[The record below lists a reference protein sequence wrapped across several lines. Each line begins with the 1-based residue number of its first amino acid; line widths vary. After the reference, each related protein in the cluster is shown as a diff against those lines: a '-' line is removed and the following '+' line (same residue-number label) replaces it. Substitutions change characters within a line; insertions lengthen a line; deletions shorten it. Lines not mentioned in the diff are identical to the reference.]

1 MRRVNGVAASFVF
14 ASLVCAQQ
22 EPAAPPRVRG
32 ISRLNGGL
40 SGTLQLADGSQRPFF
55 LEVGGTRVGLFA
67 ARTAA
72 DGEPALV
79 VGSKDELELLA
90 LLEAWAKGRFPAEET
105 ASLLAIER
113 LPDPRTEEQDLEHRL
128 QSLLRDLRCYRET
141 TRPQF
146 TKVFAGRGTVSLSLQ
161 VQLAD
166 GAPRQLLWRSLGD
179 QPFAR
184 LHFDTDVEAIPMES
198 RDERKLLLAMANWLR
213 ERVGGEAR
221 LHEGEAADLP
231 ADVQLVLR
239 AYRGYLAATS
249 PRLRTVGV
257 VMDAARG
264 GSLQFELSDARN
276 RLVSVRFDHEAGT
289 KTPGRMLDGG
299 ARDSAMV
306 AIGSAREQEL
316 LAMLRRAAQL
326 RRSWLGAGAAQ
337 DDRLARLEKE
347 LAAYDA
353 AFGPTQAK

>member
-1 MRRVNGVAASFVF
+1 MRRVNGVAALFVF
-14 ASLVCAQQ
+14 ASLVFAQH
-22 EPAAPPRVRG
+22 EPAAPPRVANLT
-32 ISRLNGGL
+32 RLDGGL
-40 SGTLQLADGSQRPFF
+40 SGTLHLADGSQRLFF
-55 LEVGGTRVGLFA
+55 LEVGSTRSRLVA
-67 ARTAA
+67 ARAA
-72 DGEPALV
+72 RDGEPGLA

-90 LLEAWAKGRFPAEET
+90 TLQAWAKARFSAEDT
-105 ASLLAIER
+105 ASLLALER
-113 LPDPRTEEQDLEHRL
+113 LPDPRTQDEDFEHRQ
-128 QSLLRDLRCYRET
+128 QSLLRDLRLYEET

-146 TKVFAGRGTVSLSLQ
+146 TKVFAGRGTVGLSLQ

-166 GAPRQLLWRSLGD
+166 AAPRQLLWRSLGD

-184 LHFDTDVEAIPMES
+184 LHFDTKVEPIPMES

-213 ERVGGEAR
+213 ERVGGEDR
-221 LHEGEAADLP
+221 LHEGEVGDLP
-231 ADVQLVLR
+231 TDVQIVLR

-264 GSLQFELSDARN
+264 GSLLFELSDARN

-289 KTPGRMLDGG
+289 KTPGRMLDGAAQG
-299 ARDSAMV
+299 SAMV

-326 RRSWLGAGAAQ
+326 RRAWLGAGADQ
-337 DDRLARLEKE
+337 DYQLGKLEKE

-353 AFGPTQAK
+353 AFAPQAGK

>member
-14 ASLVCAQQ
+14 AALVCAQQ

-32 ISRLNGGL
+32 ISRWNGGL
-40 SGTLQLADGSQRPFF
+40 SGTLQLADGSQRLFF

-67 ARTAA
+67 ARTAT
-72 DGEPALV
+72 DGEPALA

-90 LLEAWAKGRFPAEET
+90 LLEAWAKARFTAEEA
-105 ASLLAIER
+105 ASLLAVER
-113 LPDPRTEEQDLEHRL
+113 LPDPATMEQDLEHRL
-128 QSLLRDLRCYRET
+128 QSLLRGLRLYREA

-166 GAPRQLLWRSLGD
+166 AAPRQLLWRSLGD

-184 LHFDTDVEAIPMES
+184 LHFDTDVEPIPMES

-249 PRLRTVGV
+249 PRLRTAGV
-257 VMDAARG
+257 IMDKAGG
-264 GSLQFELSDARN
+264 GSLLFELSDARN
-276 RLVSVRFDHEAGT
+276 RLMRVRFDHEAGT

-299 ARDSAMV
+299 TRDAMV

-326 RRSWLGAGAAQ
+326 RRSWLGAGADQ
-337 DDRLARLEKE
+337 DYQLGKLEKE

-353 AFGPTQAK
+353 AFAPQAAK

>member
-1 MRRVNGVAASFVF
+1 MRRVNGVAALFVF
-14 ASLVCAQQ
+14 GSVVCAQH
-22 EPAAPPRVRG
+22 EPAALPRVANLT
-32 ISRLNGGL
+32 RLDGGL
-40 SGTLQLADGSQRPFF
+40 SGTLHLADGSQRLFF
-55 LEVGGTRVGLFA
+55 LEVGSTRVRLVA
-67 ARTAA
+67 SRTAE
-72 DGEPALV
+72 DGEPALA

-90 LLEAWAKGRFPAEET
+90 LLQAWAKARFSAEDT
-105 ASLLAIER
+105 ASLLALER
-113 LPDPRTEEQDLEHRL
+113 LPDPRTQEQDFEHRE
-128 QSLLRDLRCYRET
+128 QSLLRDLRLYEET
-141 TRPQF
+141 TRAKF
-146 TKVFAGRGTVSLSLQ
+146 TKVFAGRGTVGLSLQ

-166 GAPRQLLWRSLGD
+166 AAPRQLLWRSLGD
-179 QPFAR
+179 RPFAR

-249 PRLRTVGV
+249 PRLRTVAV
-257 VMDAARG
+257 VMDAPRG
-264 GSLQFELSDARN
+264 GSLVFDLSDARN
-276 RLVSVRFDHEAGT
+276 RLVSVRFDHDSGT
-289 KTPGRMLDGG
+289 KTPGRMLDGAAQG
-299 ARDSAMV
+299 SPLI

-326 RRSWLGAGAAQ
+326 RRSWLGAGADQ
-337 DDRLARLEKE
+337 DYQLGKLEKE

-353 AFGPTQAK
+353 AFAPQAGK

>member
-1 MRRVNGVAASFVF
+1 MFVF
-14 ASLVCAQQ
+14 GSVVCAQH
-22 EPAAPPRVRG
+22 EPPAPPRIADLRRIGDGLRG
-32 ISRLNGGL
+32 
-40 SGTLQLADGSQRPFF
+40 TVHLADGSQRLF
-55 LEVGGTRVGLFA
+55 LLDVGITGVRLFA
-67 ARTAA
+67 SHTANE
-72 DGEPALV
+72 GESALA
-79 VGSKDELELLA
+79 VGSKDELELLT
-90 LLEAWAKGRFPAEET
+90 LLHAWAKARFSAEDT
-105 ASLLAIER
+105 ASLLALER
-113 LPDPRTEEQDLEHRL
+113 LPDPKTLDEDLEHRE
-128 QSLLRDLRCYRET
+128 QSLPRVLRLYEET
-141 TRPQF
+141 TRAQF

-184 LHFDTDVEAIPMES
+184 LHFDTEVEPIPMES

-213 ERVGGEAR
+213 ERVGGEDR
-221 LHEGEAADLP
+221 LHEGEATDLP

-249 PRLRTVGV
+249 PRLCSAGV

-264 GSLQFELSDARN
+264 GSLVFQLSDARN
-276 RLVSVRFDHEAGT
+276 RLVCVRFDHEAGT

-299 ARDSAMV
+299 PRGSPLV

-316 LAMLRRAAQL
+316 LATLRRAAQL
-326 RRSWLGAGAAQ
+326 RRSWLGAGADQ
-337 DDRLARLEKE
+337 DHQLERLEKA

-353 AFGPTQAK
+353 AFAPKQAK

>member
-1 MRRVNGVAASFVF
+1 MRRVNGVAALFVFGSFVF
-14 ASLVCAQQ
+14 AQQ
-22 EPAAPPRVRG
+22 EPAAPPRVAG
-32 ISRLNGGL
+32 IMRMDGGL
-40 SGTLQLADGSQRPFF
+40 SGTLHLADGSQRRFF
-55 LEVGGTRVGLFA
+55 LEVGSTRVRLFA
-67 ARTAA
+67 ASAA
-72 DGEPALV
+72 TDGEPALA
-79 VGSKDELELLA
+79 VGSKEELELLA
-90 LLEAWAKGRFPAEET
+90 LLQAWAKARFTAEET
-105 ASLLAIER
+105 TSLLALER
-113 LPDPRTEEQDLEHRL
+113 LQSPRTEEQDFVHRE
-128 QSLLRDLRCYRET
+128 QSLLRDLRLYEET

-146 TKVFAGRGTVSLSLQ
+146 TKVFAGRGTVGLSMQ

-184 LHFDTDVEAIPMES
+184 LHFDTDVEPIPMES

-213 ERVGGEAR
+213 ERVGGEDR
-221 LHEGEAADLP
+221 LHEGEATDLP

-257 VMDAARG
+257 VMDAPRG
-264 GSLQFELSDARN
+264 GSLLFDLSDARN
-276 RLVSVRFDHEAGT
+276 RLVSVGFDHKAGT
-289 KTPGRMLDGG
+289 TTPGRMLDGG
-299 ARDSAMV
+299 SKGSAMV

-326 RRSWLGAGAAQ
+326 RRAWLGAGADQ
-337 DDRLARLEKE
+337 DYQLGKLEKE

-353 AFGPTQAK
+353 AFAPQAGK

>member
-22 EPAAPPRVRG
+22 EPAAPPRVAG
-32 ISRLNGGL
+32 IMRSDGGL
-40 SGTLQLADGSQRPFF
+40 SGTLQLADGSQRVFF
-55 LEVGGTRVGLFA
+55 LEVGSTRVRLFA
-67 ARTAA
+67 ASAPT
-72 DGEPALV
+72 DGETALA
-79 VGSKDELELLA
+79 VGSKDELELLG
-90 LLEAWAKGRFPAEET
+90 LLQAWAKAHFTAEDT
-105 ASLLAIER
+105 ANLLALQR
-113 LPDPRTEEQDLEHRL
+113 LPSPRTQEQDFVHRE
-128 QSLLRDLRCYRET
+128 QSLLRDLRLYEET

-161 VQLAD
+161 VQLAG

-184 LHFDTDVEAIPMES
+184 LHFDTDVEPIPMQT

-213 ERVGGEAR
+213 ERVGGEDR

-257 VMDAARG
+257 VMDAPRG

-299 ARDSAMV
+299 TRDAMV
-306 AIGSAREQEL
+306 AISSAREQEL

-326 RRSWLGAGAAQ
+326 RRSWLGAGADQ
-337 DDRLARLEKE
+337 DYQLGYLEKE
-347 LAAYDA
+347 LAAYEA
-353 AFGPTQAK
+353 AFAPQAAK